1 MLRRCRVFLS
11 QGDSVS
17 PLLISLLESA
27 TDAFY
32 HAVRTWKLKFLLDFG
47 PPEGPHASW
56 SARSL
61 ALFLH
66 GSISELQEDTNELIV
81 LDFLL

>member
-1 MLRRCRVFLS
+1 MFFLS

-32 HAVRTWKLKFLLDFG
+32 HAVRTWKMKFLLDFD
-47 PPEGPHASW
+47 PPHASW

-66 GSISELQEDTNELIV
+66 GSISELQEDANELIV

>member
-1 MLRRCRVFLS
+1 MFFLS

-32 HAVRTWKLKFLLDFG
+32 HAVRTWKMKFLLDFG
-47 PPEGPHASW
+47 PPHEHASW

-66 GSISELQEDTNELIV
+66 GSISELQEDNNELIV

>member
-32 HAVRTWKLKFLLDFG
+32 HAVRTWKMKFLLDS
-47 PPEGPHASW
+47 EPHASW